1 MSKLKTTFTVAVPYS
16 TVHEIFNTAINHWV
30 GNYQGKT
37 SAFAKAL
44 IVGVAVE
51 QFQHGSAFA
60 GALAFTAP
68 KGQGTQ
74 HPTST
79 TSKVSIPASATTYG
93 GEMLVTAMPASD
105 KDTTIE
111 ISGQTQG
118 LFSGTLKDNVN
129 GLQDYLA
136 RSLPELDQQYKQFLL
151 SNNHPQTRS
160 GIGVAEEIEKLSN
173 LHKAGVINDAEYAQA
188 KQKILSQ

>member
-1 MSKLKTTFTVAVPYS
+1 MIVWLKLLKKWFARILNRIHSILSLKFVLCQFDAVDCCC
-16 TVHEIFNTAINHWV
+16 
-30 GNYQGKT
+30 QD
-37 SAFAKAL
+37 
-44 IVGVAVE
+44 AVE

-160 GIGVAEEIEKLSN
+160 GIGFADEIEKLSN
-173 LHKAGVINDAEYAQA
+173 LHKDGVLNDAEYAQA